1 MCTTP
6 IDDVTSL
13 FTFVSWR
20 NHDHDLSPDDFLA
33 FDRAI
38 GAEDRMMLER
48 IGGVLPLDQS
58 ATVSVRSDRLS
69 VEWRRQLAALLLG

>member
-1 MCTTP
+1 
-6 IDDVTSL
+6 
-13 FTFVSWR
+13 VSWR
-20 NHDHDLSPDDFLA
+20 NHDHDVCADDFLA

-38 GAEDRMMLER
+38 GAEDRVMLER

-69 VEWRRQLAALLLG
+69 VEWRRRFASLLSG